1 MAKTDEL
8 LDALKEL
15 VEDARGIPLA
25 GEKCILDR
33 DQLLDLIDELR
44 ETLPAEIKEAEDIMQ
59 RRSELV
65 AQSKREAEAIRRQA
79 DEDARQRVSETEI
92 VVAARRKAK
101 EILGNAE
108 IQGRELR
115 RGANQYCED
124 TLKRTEE
131 AVALS
136 LEEVRKARQR
146 FKNLAK

>member
-1 MAKTDEL
+1 MAKTDDL

-33 DQLLDLIDELR
+33 DQLLDLIDEIR
-44 ETLPAEIKEAEDIMQ
+44 ETLPAEIKEAEDIVQ
-59 RRSELV
+59 RRNELV
-65 AQSKREAEAIRRQA
+65 AQSRREAEAIRRQA
-79 DEDARQRVSETEI
+79 DEDARQKVSETEI

-136 LEEVRKARQR
+136 LDEVRKARQR
-146 FKNLAK
+146 FKSLAK